1 MASSRIPEYIDMIFL
16 IEVLSLTKIFQRI
29 SKVMEIPLYH
39 GYPLRYPKGIS
50 EGIME
55 RAFLCNI
62 FLKSKTAENELL

>member
-1 MASSRIPEYIDMIFL
+1 
-16 IEVLSLTKIFQRI
+16 
-29 SKVMEIPLYH
+29 MEIPLYH

-50 EGIME
+50 EVIME